1 MRNALLVAAT
11 LVFANACGGTGATPA
26 TTPAITSSVTPRPP
40 DVPLQTPPNVP
51 GIPTHILNLVRTEAA
66 RLAGV
71 SVDEVGVV
79 TATQVTWGDGSLGCP
94 LPGEMYTQVL
104 VPGYQIILQAGDQ
117 EYDFRASTEGDFRV
131 CDQPGS
137 RVPPA
142 GGPDLY

>member
-1 MRNALLVAAT
+1 MRNAVLAAAT
-11 LVFANACGGTGATPA
+11 LILAGACGGPGATPSSSA
-26 TTPAITSSVTPRPP
+26 VATSSVTPRPP

-51 GIPTHILNLVRTEAA
+51 GIPTHILDLVRTEAA

-79 TATQVTWGDGSLGCP
+79 AATQVTWGDGSLGCP

-104 VPGYQIILQAGDQ
+104 VPGYQIILQAGEE
-117 EYDFRASTEGDFRV
+117 EYDFRASANGDFRV

-137 RVPPA
+137 SVPPA
-142 GGPDLY
+142 GGSNLY